1 MDNKEYKAIIKKGF
15 QRCERLQKLEING
28 KNVFRFVGEF
38 IYHNQLKEFF
48 CTELL
53 PNFET
58 QIYFIRKNE
67 KIPVMKVGN
76 RVIKTNLTKRL
87 NNLLNYLNQE
97 EKYKYDFIKKL
108 EKLKWKYIFDFDK
121 EIEVNKLILKNYYD
135 EYLTIYNPLF
145 YYGMINFQ
153 KSEIKT
159 VQDDTENEN
168 NLMKW
173 KSKSYTIENRTL
185 DRRRYFKIEDLE
197 LMLNEIRD
205 L

>member
-15 QRCERLQKLEING
+15 QRCERLQKLEIYG
-28 KNVFRFVGEF
+28 KNVFVFIGEF
-38 IYHNQLKEFF
+38 IYRNQLKEFF
-48 CTELL
+48 CIELL
-53 PNFET
+53 PNYET

-121 EIEVNKLILKNYYD
+121 EIEVNKLILKNYYG
-135 EYLTIYNPLF
+135 EYLTIYNPFF
-145 YYGMINFQ
+145 YYGMINFEHC
-153 KSEIKT
+153 EIKI
-159 VQDDTENEN
+159 VHDDTENEN
-168 NLMKW
+168 NLIKW

-197 LMLNEIRD
+197 LMLNEIRK

>member
-15 QRCERLQKLEING
+15 QRCERLQKLEIKG

-76 RVIKTNLTKRL
+76 KVIKTNLTKRL

-121 EIEVNKLILKNYYD
+121 EIEVNKLILKNYYG

-153 KSEIKT
+153 NCEIKT

-168 NLMKW
+168 NLIKW

-197 LMLNEIRD
+197 LMLNEIRK

>member
-1 MDNKEYKAIIKKGF
+1 MWFSTTNGNKNSTRGNRKGYI
-15 QRCERLQKLEING
+15 Q
-28 KNVFRFVGEF
+28 NVFS
-38 IYHNQLKEFF
+38 
-48 CTELL
+48 
-53 PNFET
+53 
-58 QIYFIRKNE
+58 
-67 KIPVMKVGN
+67 
-76 RVIKTNLTKRL
+76 
-87 NNLLNYLNQE
+87 
-97 EKYKYDFIKKL
+97 KYKYDFIKKL

-168 NLMKW
+168 NLIKW

-197 LMLNEIRD
+197 LMLNEIRK
-205 L
+205 LE

>member
-28 KNVFRFVGEF
+28 KNVFVFIGEF
-38 IYHNQLKEFF
+38 IYRNQLKEFF
-48 CTELL
+48 CIELL
-53 PNFET
+53 PNYET

-197 LMLNEIRD
+197 LMLNEIRN

>member
-15 QRCERLQKLEING
+15 QRCEQLQKLEING
-28 KNVFRFVGEF
+28 KNVFVFIGEF
-38 IYHNQLKEFF
+38 IYRNQLKEFF
-48 CTELL
+48 CIELL
-53 PNFET
+53 PNYET

-153 KSEIKT
+153 KCEIKT

-197 LMLNEIRD
+197 LMLNEIRK

>member
-28 KNVFRFVGEF
+28 KNVFVFIGEF
-38 IYHNQLKEFF
+38 IYRNQLKEFF
-48 CTELL
+48 CIELL
-53 PNFET
+53 PNYET

-135 EYLTIYNPLF
+135 DYLTIYNPLF

-197 LMLNEIRD
+197 LMLNEIRN

>member
-15 QRCERLQKLEING
+15 QRCERLQKLEIKG

-97 EKYKYDFIKKL
+97 EKYKYDFIKKF

-121 EIEVNKLILKNYYD
+121 EIKVNKLILKNYYD

-197 LMLNEIRD
+197 LMLNEIRK

>member
-15 QRCERLQKLEING
+15 QRCERLQKLEIKG

-76 RVIKTNLTKRL
+76 KVIKTNLTKRL

-108 EKLKWKYIFDFDK
+108 ENLKWKYKFDFDK

-153 KSEIKT
+153 NCEIKT
-159 VQDDTENEN
+159 IQDDTENEN
-168 NLMKW
+168 NLIKW

-197 LMLNEIRD
+197 LMLNEIRK

>member
-15 QRCERLQKLEING
+15 QRCERLQKLEIKG

>member
-15 QRCERLQKLEING
+15 QRCERLQKLEIKG

-153 KSEIKT
+153 NCEIKT
-159 VQDDTENEN
+159 IQDDTENEN
-168 NLMKW
+168 NLIKW

-197 LMLNEIRD
+197 FMLNEIRK

>member
-28 KNVFRFVGEF
+28 KNVFVLIGEF
-38 IYHNQLKEFF
+38 IYRNQLKEFF
-48 CTELL
+48 CIELL
-53 PNFET
+53 PNYET

-197 LMLNEIRD
+197 LMLNEIRK

>member
-28 KNVFRFVGEF
+28 KNVFVFIGEF
-38 IYHNQLKEFF
+38 IYRNQLKEFF
-48 CTELL
+48 CIELL
-53 PNFET
+53 PNYET

-135 EYLTIYNPLF
+135 DYLTIYNPLF

-185 DRRRYFKIEDLE
+185 DRRCYFKIEDLE
-197 LMLNEIRD
+197 LMLNEIRN